1 MSDKDYHSFLTSQRR
16 SAAVPRF
23 APDIAAARDAENG
36 RRWSAAQQRALRALS
51 RMYHED
57 YAELLG
63 LARIDID
70 SERGPMPGDEAVT

>member
-1 MSDKDYHSFLTSQRR
+1 
-16 SAAVPRF
+16 
-23 APDIAAARDAENG
+23 
-36 RRWSAAQQRALRALS
+36 
-51 RMYHED
+51 MYHED